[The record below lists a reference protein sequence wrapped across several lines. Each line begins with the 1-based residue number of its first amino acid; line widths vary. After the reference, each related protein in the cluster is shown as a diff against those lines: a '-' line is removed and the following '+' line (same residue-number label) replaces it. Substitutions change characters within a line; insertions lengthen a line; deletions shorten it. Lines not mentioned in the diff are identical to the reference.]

1 MKRYLINILFIQLAY
16 LHGDTTIVAFDNVH
30 QFFGGSGNNRTVI
43 DTIQFPDS
51 NSEYSEITMTVSLN
65 ALLEDV
71 THGTERQ
78 RFP

>member
-16 LHGDTTIVAFDNVH
+16 LHGDTTIVAFENVH

-51 NSEYSEITMTVSLN
+51 NSEYSEIIMTVSL
-65 ALLEDV
+65 DCP
-71 THGTERQ
+71 TGGCDPWDRK
-78 RFP
+78 

>member
-1 MKRYLINILFIQLAY
+1 MFIQLAY

-51 NSEYSEITMTVSLN
+51 NSEYSEIT
-65 ALLEDV
+65 
-71 THGTERQ
+71 
-78 RFP
+78 